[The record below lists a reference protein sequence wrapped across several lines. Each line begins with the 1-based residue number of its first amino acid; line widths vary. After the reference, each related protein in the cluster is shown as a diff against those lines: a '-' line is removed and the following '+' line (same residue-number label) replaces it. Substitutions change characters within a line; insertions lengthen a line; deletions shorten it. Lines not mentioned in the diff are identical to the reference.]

1 MSKENA
7 QTQQRIEDL
16 LGKTV
21 EYYDETSGE
30 LARGR
35 VKRYDYH
42 ICKYQVLVMPSGKLA
57 WVELKNFSVIDGG
70 EFTGN
75 TNEDILL
82 RRKE

>member
-35 VKRYDYH
+35 VKCYH
-42 ICKYQVLVMPSGKLA
+42 YIDETFQVLVMPSG
-57 WVELKNFSVIDGG
+57 
-70 EFTGN
+70 
-75 TNEDILL
+75 
-82 RRKE
+82 